1 MGCRI
6 VSFAAM
12 AALLAFSSESHTQ
25 VPRVGVLAF
34 TTTTAAARKAFIDG
48 LREHG
53 YTDGKNIVIEWRAAE
68 GRTDRAK
75 LLAEEFARLKL
86 DVIVAS
92 LTPAVQ
98 AAKDANADTPIVM
111 AYAGAPETT
120 GFVNSLSRPGGNIT
134 GLSASSSELAA
145 KRLQLLRDIVPGVS
159 RVGVLVNTTDPFS
172 KPFIEENQAA
182 AKKVGLL
189 LQIVDAHTPAQL
201 DSAFAAMMGERVGAA
216 LFQGVFYSPSW
227 KAGELCLKHHLPCFG
242 TQRQFADSGGLI
254 SYGASLVETH
264 RRAASFVY
272 RILKGAKPSD
282 LPVELPTEFEL
293 VINRKTANAMGIAIP
308 QSLLLRA
315 DRVIE

>member
-6 VSFAAM
+6 IGFAAM
-12 AALLAFSSESHTQ
+12 GMLLAFSASHAQ

-34 TTTTAAARKAFIDG
+34 TTTTTAARKAFIDG
-48 LREHG
+48 LRGYG

-75 LLAEEFARLKL
+75 LLAEEFARLKV

-98 AAKDANADTPIVM
+98 AAKDKNPGTPIVM

-120 GFVNSLSRPGGNIT
+120 GFVKSLSRPGGNIT
-134 GLSASSSELAA
+134 GLSASSAELAA
-145 KRLQLLRDIVPGVS
+145 KRLQLLRDIVPRIS
-159 RVGVLVNTTDPFS
+159 RVGVLVNTTDPFA
-172 KPFIEENQAA
+172 KPFIEENEAA
-182 AKKVGLL
+182 AKRVGLRL
-189 LQIVDAHTPAQL
+189 DIVDVHAPAQL
-201 DSAFAAMMGERVGAA
+201 DGALAAMVGGRIGAA

-227 KAGELCLKHHLPCFG
+227 KAAELCLKHRLPCFG
-242 TQRQFADSGGLI
+242 TQRQFAESGGLI

-264 RRAASFVY
+264 RRAASFVH
-272 RILKGAKPSD
+272 RLLKGAKPSD

-293 VINRKTANAMGIAIP
+293 VMNRKTANAMGIAIP
-308 QSLLLRA
+308 SSLLLRA